1 MPSLTLSF
9 FVVIT
14 VLLVAW
20 WWLFGLSRQR
30 VAKGPD
36 TEPAVRRRSLL
47 ARWRFTG
54 QTLGGFSYTS
64 LILVSVFGLFL
75 ELLIIRWVSSEI
87 RIFAYFKNF
96 VLIACFLGFGMGCF
110 LCRRPIHLWTTLGAL
125 ILVTLLIELPVVS
138 LRNVIDSLPN
148 YLGTVSDV
156 HIWGLHS
163 LPWQTELIVGL
174 AGAVGVTV
182 SLFLLISLIFIPV
195 GQLVG
200 WYLENARYGIMAYT
214 VNVLG
219 SLAGILLYTV
229 LCFLDQGPAAWF
241 AIAGVLLTG
250 FLWKVSVLRWTSLL
264 SFAACTGIVSLAGL
278 SEPHVIWSPYQKLSV
293 TPVYGEGRELLSYQ
307 LRTNNSWYQQIIDLS
322 DDFVSTHEYLF
333 ENVPIEL
340 NAYNLSYRFHPAPES
355 VLILGS
361 GMGNDVAAALR
372 NGADRVVAVEID
384 PLILKL
390 GSHLHFEKP
399 YLSPKVEV
407 VVDDARNY
415 IENTN
420 ARFDMIV
427 FSLLDSHT
435 TSSHFSNIRTDNY
448 VYTVEALEATR
459 RALEPDGVLVLKF
472 QVETPWI
479 AGRLHRLLTETFG
492 REPLQIQAQKS
503 HTTIGRFFVTGSEAR
518 MARVMSD
525 PAFAAYVLRHS
536 QVRIEPCRPTI
547 DDWPYFYQREPG
559 LPASV
564 VVVSVT
570 LLFAGALAIR
580 GGGTPLR
587 SIRWHFFFLGAGFML
602 LEVQIVSKTALLFGA
617 TWVVNSIVIAALL
630 MMIVAA
636 NVCAKLV
643 PKLPTAVAY
652 AGLTVTILVSYVLP
666 PRELLVDSLSLRVL
680 TAGGVL
686 CAPAFFASLVFIRSF
701 ARAGFGGEAIGSN
714 LFGSLVGGLLESLSY
729 WLGIEALL
737 LIAGGLYAA
746 SLIALPLVSRQAIRL
761 PTGAPSLR

>member
-1 MPSLTLSF
+1 MLSLTLSF
-9 FVVIT
+9 LIVIT

-30 VAKGPD
+30 VAEGLDAEQAAK
-36 TEPAVRRRSLL
+36 RRSLL
-47 ARWRFTG
+47 ARWRFTA

-125 ILVTLLIELPVVS
+125 ILVTLLIELPVAS

-156 HIWGLHS
+156 HIWGLPS
-163 LPWQTELIVGL
+163 LPWKTKLIVGL

-200 WYLENARYGIMAYT
+200 WYLENARHGIMAYT

-229 LCFLDQGPAAWF
+229 LCFLDQGPATWF

-250 FLWKVSVLRWTSLL
+250 LLWKVSVLRWTSLVA
-264 SFAACTGIVSLAGL
+264 FAGCVGLVGLAMPN
-278 SEPHVIWSPYQKLSV
+278 EPDTFWSPYQKLAIAPEHDDS
-293 TPVYGEGRELLSYQ
+293 GEVISYQ
-307 LRTNNSWYQQIIDLS
+307 LTTNNSWYQQIIDLS
-322 DDFVSTHEYLF
+322 DEFVSTHEYLF

-340 NAYNLSYRFHPAPES
+340 NAYNLAYRFHPAPDS
-355 VLILGS
+355 VLVLGS

-372 NGADRVVAVEID
+372 NGAGSVVAVEID
-384 PLILKL
+384 PLILRL
-390 GSHLHFEKP
+390 GRERHFERP
-399 YLSPKVEV
+399 YDSPKVHV
-407 VVDDARNY
+407 VLGDARNY
-415 IENTN
+415 IEH
-420 ARFDMIV
+420 ADRRFDMIV

-448 VYTVEALEATR
+448 VYTVEALGVTKR
-459 RALEPDGVLVLKF
+459 LLEPDGVLVVKF

-479 AGRLHRLLTETFG
+479 AGRLHDLLTRVFEQ
-492 REPLQIQAQKS
+492 RPLQMQAEKS
-503 HTTIGRFFVTGSEAR
+503 YTTEGRFFVTGSEERIAQ
-518 MARVMSD
+518 AMSD
-525 PAFAAYVLRHS
+525 PAFAAYVHRRGR
-536 QVRIEPCRPTI
+536 VAMEPCSLTT

-564 VVVSVT
+564 VIVSVA
-570 LLFAGALAIR
+570 LLLAGALAIR

-630 MMIVAA
+630 LMIVAA
-636 NVCAKLV
+636 NICAKLV

-652 AGLTVTILVSYVLP
+652 AGLAVTILVSYALP
-666 PRELLVDSLSLRVL
+666 PRELLVDSPSLRVL
-680 TAGGVL
+680 AAGGVL

-714 LFGSLVGGLLESLSY
+714 LFGALVGGLLESLSY

-746 SLIALPLVSRQAIRL
+746 SLIALPLVSRQAVRL
-761 PTGAPSLR
+761 PTGAQALR

>member
-1 MPSLTLSF
+1 MLSLTLSF
-9 FVVIT
+9 LIVIAI
-14 VLLVAW
+14 LLAAW
-20 WWLFGLSRQR
+20 WWLFSLSRQR
-30 VAKGPD
+30 VAEGAD
-36 TEPAVRRRSLL
+36 REPTARRRSPL
-47 ARWRFTG
+47 ARWRFTA

-125 ILVTLLIELPVVS
+125 LLVALVIEMPVTS

-148 YLGTVSDV
+148 YLGTVSDI
-156 HIWGLHS
+156 HIWGLPS
-163 LPWQTELIVGL
+163 LPWQTKLIVGL
-174 AGAVGVTV
+174 TGAVGVTV

-200 WYLENARYGIMAYT
+200 WYLENARHGIMAYT

-219 SLAGILLYTV
+219 SLAGILLYTL
-229 LCFLDQGPAAWF
+229 LCFLDQGPAIWF
-241 AIAGVLLTG
+241 AIAGLLLTAT
-250 FLWKVSVLRWTSLL
+250 LWKVRVLRWTSLL
-264 SFAACTGIVSLAGL
+264 AFAACTGIVSLAGL
-278 SEPHVIWSPYQKLSV
+278 SEAYVLWSPYQKLAV
-293 TPVYGEGRELLSYQ
+293 TPVYGEGRGLLRYELT
-307 LRTNNSWYQQIIDLS
+307 TNNSWYQQVIDLS
-322 DDFVSTHEYLF
+322 DEFVSTHEELF
-333 ENVPIEL
+333 AEVPIEL
-340 NAYNLSYRFHPAPES
+340 NAYNLAYRFHPAPTS
-355 VLILGS
+355 VLVLGS

-372 NGADRVVAVEID
+372 NGADRVMAVEID
-384 PLILKL
+384 PLILEL
-390 GSHLHFEKP
+390 GRYLHFEKP

-415 IENTN
+415 IEH
-420 ARFDMIV
+420 ADRRFDMIV

-459 RALEPDGVLVLKF
+459 RLLEPDGVLVVKF

-479 AGRLHRLLTETFG
+479 AGRLHDLLTRVFEQ
-492 REPLQIQAQKS
+492 EPLQMQAEKS
-503 HTTIGRFFVTGSEAR
+503 FTTEGRFFVTGSQERIAH
-518 MARVMSD
+518 AMSD
-525 PAFAAYVLRHS
+525 PAFAAYVHRHDR
-536 QVRIEPCRPTI
+536 VAMEPCTLTT

-559 LPASV
+559 IPASLVIVSLALV
-564 VVVSVT
+564 V
-570 LLFAGALAIR
+570 AGALAVR
-580 GGGTPLR
+580 GGETPLR

-617 TWVVNSIVIAALL
+617 TWVVNSVVISALL

-636 NVCAKLV
+636 NICARLV
-643 PKLPTAVAY
+643 PRLPTTVAY
-652 AGLTVTILVSYVLP
+652 AGLAVTILVSYVLP
-666 PRELLVDSLSLRVL
+666 PRELLVDSPSLRL
-680 TAGGVL
+680 LAAGGVL

-701 ARAGFGGEAIGSN
+701 ARVGFGGESIGSN

-737 LIAGGLYAA
+737 LLAGGLYAA
-746 SLIALPLVSRQAIRL
+746 SLIALPLVSRQATRL
-761 PTGAPSLR
+761 PTGAADVR